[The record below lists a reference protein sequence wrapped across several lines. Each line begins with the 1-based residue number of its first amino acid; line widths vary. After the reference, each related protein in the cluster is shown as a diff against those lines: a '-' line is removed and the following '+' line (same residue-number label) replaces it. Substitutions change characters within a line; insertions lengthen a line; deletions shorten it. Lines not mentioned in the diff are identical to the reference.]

1 MMKNSLRKILNKFGI
16 EISRF
21 DTSTTFPWEADREE
35 IELIENLMALN
46 SKNKIKERLTM
57 CSIKRLWAAISAT
70 KYVIREK
77 IEGDIIECGV
87 WRGGCSIAIAKT
99 IKRLNSKKKI
109 ILYDT
114 FAGMTRP
121 TKEDVKANNKK
132 KALKKYNDLN
142 KDGYNKWCYA
152 SLEEVK
158 SCFKKYGVF
167 DIASFN
173 KGDISILLKDKKQAL
188 PNKISLLRLD
198 TDWYESTKDEMK
210 YLYPKISK
218 NGILLVDDYGS
229 WEGARKAVDE
239 YFEISGDPIPMQW
252 VTDYTGRGFVK
263 I

>member
-1 MMKNSLRKILNKFGI
+1 MVIHRLRKIFNKFGI

-21 DTSTTFPWEADREE
+21 EANTSFPWEADAEE
-35 IELIENLMALN
+35 IKLIEDLMALN
-46 SKNKIKERLTM
+46 SSNKFNERLTM

-99 IKRLNSKKKI
+99 IKRLNSQKKI

-121 TKEDVKANNKK
+121 TKEDVKAKNKK
-132 KALKKYNDLN
+132 QAIKKYNDLN
-142 KDGYNKWCYA
+142 RDGYNNWCYA

-158 SCFKKYGVF
+158 SNFKKYGVF
-167 DIASFN
+167 DIASFK
-173 KGDISILLKDKKQAL
+173 KGDISILLKEKKQEL

-198 TDWYESTKDEMK
+198 TDWYESTKDEMNI
-210 YLYPKISK
+210 LYPKISK

-229 WEGARKAVDE
+229 WQGARKAVDE
-239 YFEISGDPIPMQW
+239 YFESVGSPIPMQW